1 MNMKECIWNHVHLVN
16 DNILAEYDWK
26 GKLDIFNIV
35 LLGIPNELPGH
46 DRKYELHRLLS
57 ALLSTELRVEERFD
71 ILEKEYNI
79 IPESDFKKEL
89 SEMCNLSQGILE
101 RGLEQGL
108 EQRLERGLEQGMERG
123 LEQGKDE
130 EQKRV
135 IYNMNNQG
143 LDADSISRFT
153 GLSIEKVKSILS
165 HLEQS

>member
-26 GKLDIFNIV
+26 GKLDMFNIV

-46 DRKYELHRLLS
+46 DKKYELHRLLS
-57 ALLSTELRVEERFD
+57 ALLSTELGVEERID
-71 ILEKEYNI
+71 ILENEYNI
-79 IPESDFKKEL
+79 IPESDFRKEL

-101 RGLEQGL
+101 RGLEQG
-108 EQRLERGLEQGMERG
+108 MER
-123 LEQGKDE
+123 GKDE

-153 GLSIEKVKSILS
+153 GVAIEKVKSILTEES
-165 HLEQS
+165 MAASAK